1 MNMVRSIGAV
11 VAGLVV
17 WAIVVTVLNLGLRY
31 GMPGYAAV
39 EKAMLFTVPM
49 MAARL
54 SISAVSSL
62 ASGYAAAA
70 IGRRQMPA
78 IVAGVIMLLLFIPV
92 HYSIWDKF
100 PIWYHLTFL
109 TSLPVLSALGGRLRG
124 EA

>member
-1 MNMVRSIGAV
+1 MLRSIGGI

-78 IVAGVIMLLLFIPV
+78 IVAGIIMLLLFIPV

-109 TSLPVLSALGGRLRG
+109 ISLPVLSALGGTLRG
-124 EA
+124 ARPA